1 MLGHSAVS
9 EFALSELAQAQ
20 QSGTFAVTLDGIS
33 VAITGSAT
41 SPVVVGPSLVPA
53 GAPGKAKR
61 QKLGWAW
68 VDGKI
73 VYGTQAD
80 IDRAV
85 AALQKDEPKPAKTKT
100 TPIARK
106 LADLP
111 QIEVQ
116 FEVPYVDI
124 LSGTPAVEAYQ
135 AQLEVEALMRRMV
148 AARLA
153 EQDDEEAIL
162 LSL

>member
-1 MLGHSAVS
+1 MLGLSAVS
-9 EFALSELAQAQ
+9 ELAVSEIAVQAP
-20 QSGTFAVTLDGIS
+20 TPPTPPTPPAVQ
-33 VAITGSAT
+33 A
-41 SPVVVGPSLVPA
+41 VVGA
-53 GAPGKAKR
+53 GAPGKSRKP
-61 QKLGWAW
+61 KLGWAW

-73 VYGTQAD
+73 VYGTQDD

-85 AALQKDEPKPAKTKT
+85 AAVKQDKPQPIKIKT

-124 LSGTPAVEAYQ
+124 LAGTPAVEAYQ